1 MITKSTG
8 SEEITYR
15 EYIQRQRRGSDREG
29 QILYDL
35 TYMWNTKNVEL
46 IETDGKLMV
55 ARVGEW
61 GDVGQSANFQL

>member
-8 SEEITYR
+8 SEKITYR
-15 EYIQRQRRGSDREG
+15 EYIQRQRGSGRER

-61 GDVGQSANFQL
+61 GDIGQSANFQL